1 MDKAAGDLLRLLDNL
16 LQWTTSQSGGMPFNP
31 ERFDLSL
38 TASENHSL
46 AEPLARKKN
55 ITLESNIP
63 AGSWVKAD
71 RTMIST
77 VIRNLLSNAITFTPD
92 GGRVSLDIKQYSE
105 DDGPDCYE
113 VTVSDSGIGISKE
126 RLDQLFR
133 MDNTSTTK
141 GTANE
146 SGTGLGLLLCYD
158 FVIRNHGN
166 LRAESET
173 GKGSNFIF
181 TLPAII

>member
-1 MDKAAGDLLRLLDNL
+1 
-16 LQWTTSQSGGMPFNP
+16 MPFNP

-46 AEPLARKKN
+46 AEPLARKKK
-55 ITLESNIP
+55 ITLVSNIP
-63 AGSWVKAD
+63 EGSWVNAD
-71 RTMIST
+71 RNMIST
-77 VIRNLLSNAITFTPD
+77 VLRNLLSNAIKFTPE
-92 GGRVSLDIKQYSE
+92 GGRVALEIKQFSE
-105 DDGPDCYE
+105 EDGPDCYE
-113 VTVSDSGIGISKE
+113 VTVSDSGIGIPKE

-158 FVIRNHGN
+158 FVIRNNGN
-166 LRAESET
+166 LSAESEI
-173 GKGSNFIF
+173 GKGSSFIF
-181 TLPAII
+181 TLPAIK